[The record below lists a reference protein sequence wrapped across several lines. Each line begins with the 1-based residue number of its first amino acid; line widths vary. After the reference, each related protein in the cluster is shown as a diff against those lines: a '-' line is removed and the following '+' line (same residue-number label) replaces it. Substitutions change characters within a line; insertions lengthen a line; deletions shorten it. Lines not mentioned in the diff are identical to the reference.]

1 VQTVEGHEAL
11 RQKCFAFATQ
21 KAPVA
26 LRRINKEGGAL
37 GALFIKGVIFFGTLG
52 FSKRIVI

>member
-1 VQTVEGHEAL
+1 VEGHEAL
-11 RQKCFAFATQ
+11 RQKCFAFATP

-37 GALFIKGVIFFGTLG
+37 RALFIKGVIFFGTLG